1 MRQPRVI
8 LSVTN
13 DLVTDQ
19 RVHRSCSALSEA
31 GFRVTLVG
39 RRLPG
44 SAPLQRP
51 YHTRRLSLLFRK
63 KALFYAEY
71 NLRLFLHLLF
81 APADLFY
88 ANDTDTLLANYLA
101 ARLRRKPLFFDAH
114 EMFPEVPELVG
125 RDRVRRVWTKIEDFI
140 FPRLAR
146 RPDMAAV
153 TVCQSI
159 ADIYRQ
165 RYGLSMAVVRNV
177 PLPSPSTSAPVDDL
191 LAAVP
196 AGKRI
201 LLYQGAVNIGRGIEW
216 MMAAMPHLAECHFLV
231 AGDGD
236 IFSSLQRQAD
246 AMPNVTFLGRL
257 EPQRLKA
264 LTLHADLG
272 ISLLENR
279 GLNYYYSL
287 PNRLADFVQAHV
299 PVLATDFPE
308 IHRLVATY
316 DIGTLVPPAPYDA
329 DTQTST
335 PPDPV
340 QLAATVRATL
350 AHWDALPTQRRSDLF
365 ARAAA
370 DLSWNND
377 KQTLLSTINTII

>member
-125 RDRVRRVWTKIEDFI
+125 RDRVRRVWTKIEDLI

-201 LLYQGAVNIGRGIEW
+201 LLYQGAINIGRGIEW
-216 MMAAMPHLAECHFLV
+216 MMAAMPMRSKTLMMLLPITLPTRISRSLSALPANMAWIMPYIGPREKSPV
-231 AGDGD
+231 MW
-236 IFSSLQRQAD
+236 FSSR
-246 AMPNVTFLGRL
+246 PRT
-257 EPQRLKA
+257 
-264 LTLHADLG
+264 
-272 ISLLENR
+272 
-279 GLNYYYSL
+279 
-287 PNRLADFVQAHV
+287 
-299 PVLATDFPE
+299 ATP
-308 IHRLVATY
+308 
-316 DIGTLVPPAPYDA
+316 
-329 DTQTST
+329 
-335 PPDPV
+335 
-340 QLAATVRATL
+340 
-350 AHWDALPTQRRSDLF
+350 
-365 ARAAA
+365 
-370 DLSWNND
+370 
-377 KQTLLSTINTII
+377 